1 MKFAIVILSPPQAP
15 SARRA
20 LRFCEALLAG
30 GHELSRLF
38 LYRDGVHNASHATV
52 SGQDESDLPA
62 RWRELIERHQIDA
75 VVCIAAA
82 LKRGL
87 LDENEA
93 RRYDREGAVNV
104 RAPWQLSG
112 LGQLHEAVQDAD
124 RLLCFGGD

>member
-1 MKFAIVILSPPQAP
+1 MKFAIVVLSPPQAP

-20 LRFCEALLAG
+20 LHFCEALLAR

-38 LYRDGVHNASHATV
+38 LYRDGVHNASHAVV

-62 RWRELIERHQIDA
+62 RWRELIEHHQIDA

-93 RRYDREGAVNV
+93 RRYEREGAVNV

-112 LGQLHEAVQDAD
+112 LGQLHEAAQDAD

>member
-1 MKFAIVILSPPQAP
+1 MKFAIVVLSPPQAP

-30 GHELSRLF
+30 GHELSHLF
-38 LYRDGVHNASHATV
+38 LYRDGVHNASHALV

-62 RWRELIERHQIDA
+62 RWRELIERNQIDA

-93 RRYDREGAVNV
+93 RRYEREGAVNV